1 MKFSKVD
8 DSYFQRR
15 REFADNLPQSKF
27 WSVVDH
33 WPLYVGSV
41 NLARN
46 LAIVDLL
53 RSTLSVPGHIAEFG
67 CWKGST
73 SLLLAKALKI
83 YDPNSPKLLHL
94 FDSFEGLTEF
104 QPKDLGAI
112 EQAGDYQGSREHLEL
127 CAQLAEVE
135 DAMVIHQG
143 LIEVTLPEFVAVNRG
158 IKFSFIYCDT
168 DLYSATRVILEALWG
183 ALSVGGLIVFDQWNM
198 DEFPGEGTAVNEFI
212 SEVPGTFE
220 MIKPEFT
227 RQPTLAL
234 RRLS

>member
-1 MKFSKVD
+1 MKFTKVD

-15 REFADNLPQSKF
+15 NEFAENFPQTEF
-27 WSVVDH
+27 WSVIDH
-33 WPLYVGSV
+33 WPLYVGDV

-46 LAIVDLL
+46 LAIIDLL

-73 SLLLAKALKI
+73 SMLLVKALKI
-83 YDPNSPKLLHL
+83 YDPSSPKLLHL

-112 EQAGDYQGSREHLEL
+112 EQEGDYRGSREHLEL

-135 DAMVIHQG
+135 GAMVIHQG
-143 LIEVTLPEFVAVNRG
+143 LIELTLPQFMAANRE

-168 DLYSATRVILEALWG
+168 DLYSATKIILESLWDT
-183 ALSVGGLIVFDQWNM
+183 LSTGGLMVFDQWNM

-220 MIKPEFT
+220 MVKPQFT